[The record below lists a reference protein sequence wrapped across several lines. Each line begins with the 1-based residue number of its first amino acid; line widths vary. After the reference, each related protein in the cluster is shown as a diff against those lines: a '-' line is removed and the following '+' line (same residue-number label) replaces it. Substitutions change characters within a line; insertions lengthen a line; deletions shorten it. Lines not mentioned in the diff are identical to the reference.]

1 MHFISFLLIVLTG
14 ILTVPASALA
24 ASSPYFVKETHK
36 VPNRWK
42 QVGAPAP
49 DQCIYLQI
57 GLTQSRFDDL
67 ERHLY
72 EGI

>member
-1 MHFISFLLIVLTG
+1 MHFTSFLTALTG
-14 ILTVPASALA
+14 ILTVPASALTA
-24 ASSPYFVKETHK
+24 RSPYLVKETHN

-49 DQCIYLQI
+49 DHYIYLQI